1 MARGQLG
8 GYLDS
13 AVEEMAHVL
22 GQAGSQELVRVRAR
36 VPQSSC

>member
-22 GQAGSQELVRVRAR
+22 GQAGSPGASACAR
-36 VPQSSC
+36 VSAAE